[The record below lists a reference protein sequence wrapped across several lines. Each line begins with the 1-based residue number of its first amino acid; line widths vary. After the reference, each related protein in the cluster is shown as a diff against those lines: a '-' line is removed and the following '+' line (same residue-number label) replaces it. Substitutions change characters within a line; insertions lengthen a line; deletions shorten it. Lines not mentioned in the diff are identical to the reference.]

1 MAFGEKKSFFGR
13 LKEGLTKTKDNMVG
27 KIEDVIFQRPEIDED
42 MMEELEETLIL
53 SDIGMETTGKI
64 IDRLRRDIKA
74 EKLDTPEKVM
84 KQIKKII
91 YPYLIEQKWN
101 SIRHKRQAIKQS
113 LAEGTPTTSEK
124 VLKLG
129 QDITSLGRQAFRL
142 QSEYESFRA

>member
-1 MAFGEKKSFFGR
+1 
-13 LKEGLTKTKDNMVG
+13 
-27 KIEDVIFQRPEIDED
+27 
-42 MMEELEETLIL
+42 
-53 SDIGMETTGKI
+53 
-64 IDRLRRDIKA
+64 
-74 EKLDTPEKVM
+74 M

-101 SIRHKRQAIKQS
+101 SIRHKRQAIKVS

-124 VLKLG
+124 MLKLG

>member
-1 MAFGEKKSFFGR
+1 
-13 LKEGLTKTKDNMVG
+13 
-27 KIEDVIFQRPEIDED
+27 
-42 MMEELEETLIL
+42 
-53 SDIGMETTGKI
+53 
-64 IDRLRRDIKA
+64 
-74 EKLDTPEKVM
+74 M

-101 SIRHKRQAIKQS
+101 SIRHKRQAIKAS
-113 LAEGTPTTSEK
+113 LAEGTPTTSDK